1 MKKAEIL
8 KHIKGYAIGFSVF
21 GILIPFLI
29 YSFSQINHELFKIQI
44 FASEVLKMAIFV
56 PLFIM
61 GLFFAIWSNMDLFR
75 VGKGG
80 PADIFNIE
88 VSPRSKK
95 LVVTGPYRY
104 SRNPMVFGANSI
116 YFSIAIYLNSLVTIA
131 LIGLFLVFVVLYI
144 KSTEE
149 KRLFNDFGNEYLE
162 YKRKVSMIIPLPPK
176 KN

>member
-1 MKKAEIL
+1 MKKAETI
-8 KHIKGYAIGFSVF
+8 KHIKGYAIGFSIF

-29 YSFSQINHELFKIQI
+29 YSFSQINHELFNIQI
-44 FASEVLKMAIFV
+44 FTSELLKMVIFI

-61 GLFFAIWSNMDLFR
+61 GLLFAIWSNMDLFR
-75 VGKGG
+75 IGKGG

-104 SRNPMVFGANSI
+104 TRNPMVFGANSI
-116 YFSIAIYLNSLVTIA
+116 YFSIAIYLNSLISLA

-162 YKRKVSMIIPLPPK
+162 YKRKISMIIPLPPK
-176 KN
+176 KS